1 MKWIQYTAPVF
12 CLAVAMAQPPD
23 NSKVN
28 KRDAEKGAVT
38 AETQSN
44 KKADLDLTRNIRR
57 DITNDKEMS
66 SYAKNIKI
74 ISRDGAVTLR
84 GPVKSTE
91 EKQRI
96 DSIAKKAAGDM
107 KVDNQLEI
115 TPDK

>member
-1 MKWIQYTAPVF
+1 
-12 CLAVAMAQPPD
+12 
-23 NSKVN
+23 
-28 KRDAEKGAVT
+28 
-38 AETQSN
+38 
-44 KKADLDLTRNIRR
+44 
-57 DITNDKEMS
+57 MS
-66 SYAKNIKI
+66 TYAKNIKI

>member
-1 MKWIQYTAPVF
+1 MKWIHYTAPVL

-38 AETQSN
+38 SETQSN

-57 DITNDKEMS
+57 GITGDKEMS
-66 SYAKNIKI
+66 TYAKNIKI
-74 ISRDGAVTLR
+74 VSRDGAVTLR

-96 DSIAKKAAGDM
+96 DSIAKKVAGAA

-115 TPDK
+115 TPNK